1 MPDTSV
7 ENAVTEVSPRRNWFG
22 VTGLLVSL
30 VGLALSVLTPWLA
43 NLIQPPP
50 KPVEEEIA
58 DFAAKIVKR
67 VKEKLKKQQPLPP
80 APPKQISWP
89 MVFPASAIS
98 TGLLGL
104 LLGVISWIKREDHR
118 ISGTAV
124 AIGTITITWQYIIL
138 AVAIV
143 VGLVIFAIVFANLDL
158 G

>member
-1 MPDTSV
+1 
-7 ENAVTEVSPRRNWFG
+7 
-22 VTGLLVSL
+22 
-30 VGLALSVLTPWLA
+30 
-43 NLIQPPP
+43 
-50 KPVEEEIA
+50 
-58 DFAAKIVKR
+58 
-67 VKEKLKKQQPLPP
+67 
-80 APPKQISWP
+80 
-89 MVFPASAIS
+89 MVFPASAIG